1 MKYFE
6 LLFQTLN
13 PVLIGL
19 EFESLGI
26 PRSLATSS
34 PVLAKWEEFSE
45 NLRCMGGGAISDPNM
60 FFGIKN
66 VYVIHFRIS
75 LMYWSLY
82 LTSSLPNVNI

>member
-19 EFESLGI
+19 EFESLGN

-45 NLRCMGGGAISDPNM
+45 NLRCMGGRGGGQFLIQTCFLVLKTYMLSTLE
-60 FFGIKN
+60 FLLCTGVCI
-66 VYVIHFRIS
+66 
-75 LMYWSLY
+75 
-82 LTSSLPNVNI
+82 